1 MGRLERDEG
10 MRQSNDSAPADPA
23 AGAAPDQ
30 AALLRAVAQQRDIAA
45 YETLFRHFAPRLQS
59 YMARLGDS
67 QQAEELVQETM
78 IAVWN
83 KAAQFDP
90 DRGAVSTW
98 VFTIA
103 RNLRT
108 DAFRRGARPEFD
120 PEDPAFVPAAP
131 ASPDAALAARQ
142 AERRVHAALAE
153 LPEEQLA
160 LLRLSFFDDSSH
172 GAIAERLGLPLGT
185 VKSRLRLAFTKLRR
199 SLAEPDDQP

>member
-1 MGRLERDEG
+1 
-10 MRQSNDSAPADPA
+10 MRSSEAEPTDRA
-23 AGAAPDQ
+23 AGAGADH
-30 AALLRAVAQQRDIAA
+30 ASLLLAVAKRRDIVA

-67 QQAEELVQETM
+67 QQAAELVQETM

-83 KAAQFDP
+83 KAGQFDP

-108 DAFRRGARPEFD
+108 DSFRRGARPELD
-120 PEDPAFVPAAP
+120 PEDPAFVPSAP
-131 ASPDAALAARQ
+131 PSPDAALAARQ
-142 AERRVHAALAE
+142 AERRMHAALAT
-153 LPEEQLA
+153 LPEEQLT
-160 LLRLSFFDDSSH
+160 LLRLSFFDDRSH

-185 VKSRLRLAFTKLRR
+185 VKSRLRLAFAKLRR
-199 SLAEPDDQP
+199 ALAEPDDQP

>member
-1 MGRLERDEG
+1 
-10 MRQSNDSAPADPA
+10 MRHSSEAESADG
-23 AGAAPDQ
+23 AGGTPGDH
-30 AALLRAVAQQRDIAA
+30 AALLQAVALHRDVVAFEA
-45 YETLFRHFAPRLQS
+45 LFRHFAPRLQS
-59 YMARLGDS
+59 YMARLGNS
-67 QQAEELVQETM
+67 QQAEELAQEAM

-108 DAFRRGARPEFD
+108 DAFRRGARPELD
-120 PEDPAFVPAAP
+120 PEDPALVPAAP

-142 AERRVHAALAE
+142 AERRMHAALAQ
-153 LPEEQLA
+153 LPEEQLV
-160 LLRLSFFDDSSH
+160 LLRLSFFDDRSH

-185 VKSRLRLAFTKLRR
+185 VKSRLRLAFAKLRR
-199 SLAEPDDQP
+199 ALAESDGEP